1 VQADKDGRFR
11 CPGITGGTVV
21 AEVAGKMVPAQPQR
35 TIGNY
40 EPWEGPIGGGAWP
53 SFDLGRGVIFSDNNF
68 GAAGKWLDV
77 LIEADAPPA
86 P

>member
-1 VQADKDGRFR
+1 
-11 CPGITGGTVV
+11 
-21 AEVAGKMVPAQPQR
+21 MVPAQPQR

-40 EPWEGPIGGGAWP
+40 EPWEVTIGGGAWP
-53 SFDLGRGVIFSDNNF
+53 SFDLARGVIFDDNKF
-68 GAAGKWLDV
+68 GDAGKWLDV